1 MWQWALTGLQQ
12 LEFQKSWERV
22 QGIALR
28 YGMVTLDFTA
38 KAKRNKASS
47 PASRAISLTQYTL
60 GEAFHPALSGGRRAG
75 CTPGVLDGHPI
86 QLHVPLLPP
95 VGNSASSFHLN
106 SLPY

>member
-1 MWQWALTGLQQ
+1 MSFRRAGSEGGGT
-12 LEFQKSWERV
+12 
-22 QGIALR
+22 ALR

-38 KAKRNKASS
+38 KVKRNKASS
-47 PASRAISLTQYTL
+47 PASGAISLTQYTL

-75 CTPGVLDGHPI
+75 CTPGLLDGHPI

-95 VGNSASSFHLN
+95 DRNSASSFHLN